1 MSANNLRLAYILA
14 FTRQYHQLPMGPPSN
29 EIPVVVT
36 YYDIQKARSK

>member
-1 MSANNLRLAYILA
+1 MTNDLQIAYILA
-14 FTRQYHQLPMGPPSN
+14 FTRQYHQLPVGPPSK